1 MPLVKPRVN
10 PPVHT
15 KGSEVFRRR
24 QRDKDEPLLDAESVP
39 PATET
44 GDDVAVDLV
53 PTEGPW
59 DSEQAPPDSVQRLD
73 LGSLL
78 VPMPSTVEVRVD
90 VDEQGQIVAATVVV
104 ESSSLQLSTFAA
116 PRTAGIWG
124 DVRAEIAQA
133 LQASGGSAEE
143 VDGPFGPELS
153 AEVPAP
159 LPGQQTGAPEV
170 MLAPAR
176 FLGIDG
182 PRWFLRGLVTGPAA
196 REARAAL
203 PLEALLRAVIV
214 RRGNEAM
221 APRDALPL
229 RLPRELTEVAESL
242 QQQQAS
248 SGDFKPF
255 ERGPEITETR

>member
-24 QRDKDEPLLDAESVP
+24 LRDKDEPQDTGSVP

-44 GDDVAVDLV
+44 DDDAEADADLV
-53 PTEGPW
+53 PLEGPW

-133 LQASGGSAEE
+133 LQASGGSAAE
-143 VDGPFGPELS
+143 VDGPFGPELR

-242 QQQQAS
+242 QQQAS
-248 SGDFKPF
+248 SDDFKPF